1 MAIAAGVD
9 FGTSSARVSIPDGEG
24 GRFATVLGV
33 HLGSFPNLRAG
44 RRKGFDVQQF
54 RGTQHDQ

>member
-1 MAIAAGVD
+1 MAIAAGLD
-9 FGTSSARVSIPDGEG
+9 FGTSSARVSIPDSEG
-24 GRFATVLGV
+24 GLVASALGE
-33 HLGSFPNLRAG
+33 HLGSFPNLRPG